1 MFWMFELMSMMFILM
16 FSELAIEKKQMELE
30 ANRDEIIQMMEDIYK
45 KREELRRHYKS
56 ERNTPYEIPTIRP
69 PHGDK
74 NN

>member
-1 MFWMFELMSMMFILM
+1 M

-45 KREELRRHYKS
+45 KREELRRQLDPAY
-56 ERNTPYEIPTIRP
+56 NVPYEIPAINP
-69 PHGDK
+69 PYDDK